1 VKRFRYKAAFGC
13 AGRAVEIR
21 ARILSLHAVDWI
33 SGAVSASL
41 SLLRKIAFPDSGDRC
56 WTTATPG
63 SE

>member
-1 VKRFRYKAAFGC
+1 MQTEISRLVANSPAL
-13 AGRAVEIR
+13 AGIR

-56 WTTATPG
+56 WTTATPVQ
-63 SE
+63 